1 MIILDASAAV
11 EIARKSEIGRVLIDL
26 AMVNEKRISCDLI
39 RAETA
44 SVFRKLTRTEGLSPQ
59 QAELFF
65 ECSIRLVNR
74 FYPIED
80 LQSEAFRESI
90 RLNHSAYDM
99 FYFVLARRTGGTL
112 FTTDR
117 KLMKLCLD
125 NGVNCV
131 TLLDWDE
138 EDFGLD

>member
-1 MIILDASAAV
+1 
-11 EIARKSEIGRVLIDL
+11 
-26 AMVNEKRISCDLI
+26 
-39 RAETA
+39 
-44 SVFRKLTRTEGLSPQ
+44 
-59 QAELFF
+59 
-65 ECSIRLVNR
+65 
-74 FYPIED
+74 
-80 LQSEAFRESI
+80 
-90 RLNHSAYDM
+90 M

>member
-1 MIILDASAAV
+1 MIVFDTSALV
-11 EIARKSEIGRVLIDL
+11 DIAIGSEEGHVLKDFVL
-26 AMVNEKRISCDLI
+26 EGEKTISCDLI
-39 RAETA
+39 
-44 SVFRKLTRTEGLSPQ
+44 
-59 QAELFF
+59 QAELANVFRRFTRTDGLAPELAEAFF
-65 ECSIRLVNR
+65 EKSLKLVDE

-90 RLNHSAYDM
+90 RLNHSTYDM

-117 KLMKLCLD
+117 KLMKLCLG

-131 TLLDWDE
+131 TQLDWDA
-138 EDFGLD
+138 EDFGLS